1 MTFLSGTTAWI
12 DPSAIEHNLGRVLQH
27 LQLAHNTARPFVWA
41 VVKAD
46 AYGHGLA
53 HVVPALC
60 HADGLAVLSVDDVR
74 HCRSL
79 GWKKPVLAMRSPFTL
94 NDLLAPELKPLHLVI
109 DNPQQLAVLSKLD
122 RPCDL
127 NLWVRHAG
135 ALNHTG
141 FQTTEFMQ
149 ALSKLTAMARRG
161 LISSVRPFI
170 HPAQAEQTDHFQQE
184 LAAFHSLLPGNTN
197 DSCAFNSAAL
207 LIDADHARRSLWVRS
222 GILLYGVCPLPG
234 QTGRDLG
241 LRPAMTLQAP
251 LYGIQTLATGTTIGY
266 GGSQPF
272 DRPRRVGLVSCGYAD
287 GYPRHA
293 RPGTPALVDGQ
304 PTHLLGSVSM
314 DLLAIDLTELP
325 HAQPGSIVTLWGP
338 DLPVEQVAHHAGTIA
353 ADLLSGLNAR
363 IHRQTRYNGSAG

>member
-12 DPSAIEHNLGRVLQH
+12 DPSAIEHNLGRVIQH
-27 LQLAHNTARPFVWA
+27 LQLDHNPVRPFVWA

-53 HVVPALC
+53 HVMPALC

-74 HCRSL
+74 HCRGL
-79 GWKKPVLAMRSPFTL
+79 GWKGPALAMRSPFTL
-94 NDLLAPELKPLHLVI
+94 NDLLDPELWPLHLVI

-122 RPCDL
+122 QPCDL
-127 NLWVRHAG
+127 SLWVRHAG

-141 FQTTEFMQ
+141 FQTTEFMR
-149 ALSKLTAMARRG
+149 ALSELTTMARRG
-161 LISSVRPFI
+161 LITSVRPFL
-170 HPAQAEQTDHFQQE
+170 HPAQAEQTNHFQQE
-184 LAAFHSLLPGNTN
+184 LAGFYSLLPGNAN

-207 LIDADHARRSLWVRS
+207 LIDADRARRSLWVRS
-222 GILLYGVCPLPG
+222 GILLYGVSPLPG
-234 QTGRDLG
+234 QTGLDLG

-251 LYGIQTLATGTTIGY
+251 LYGIQTLGAGATIGY
-266 GGSQPF
+266 GGSQAL
-272 DRPRRVGLVSCGYAD
+272 DRRSRVGLVSCGYAD

-293 RPGTPALVDGQ
+293 RPGTPALIDGQ

-363 IHRQTRYNGSAG
+363 IHRQTRYKDSTG